1 MTVSIITTCF
11 NRRATITDAIQSVMT
26 QDYPDIE
33 YIVVDGASTDG
44 SVSAIKECLRSEK
57 RKVNSEKTSV
67 KFVSEPDHGMYEAI
81 NKGIRMATGDIIGL
95 VHSDDMLYDTHV
107 ISDVVKTFEKTGAN
121 FVYGDG
127 IYVKNNDLSKIIRT
141 WYGGS
146 YHRWK
151 VKFGWLPLHPTCYIR
166 RDVMM
171 REGLYD
177 ESYHIAADTDLLV
190 RYLYKA
196 NLKVEYLHRW
206 IIRMRMGGLSTNKT
220 TRHLMWK
227 EDIRLYRAQGFRPI
241 PTKLMKMARKVPQ
254 FVVRKRSIR

>member
-1 MTVSIITTCF
+1 MKVSIITSCY
-11 NRRATITDAIQSVMT
+11 NRCATIRGAMESVLS

-44 SVSAIKECLRSEK
+44 SLDIINTYKGRLSMIL
-57 RKVNSEKTSV
+57 
-67 KFVSEPDHGMYEAI
+67 SEPDDGMYEAI

-95 VHSDDMLYDTHV
+95 VHSDDMLYDNQV
-107 ISDVVKTFEKTGAN
+107 ISDIVREFEATKAD

-127 IYVKNNDLSKIIRT
+127 IYVNANNLSKVVRN
-141 WYGGS
+141 WKGGG

-151 VKFGWLPLHPTCYIR
+151 VRIGWLPLHPTCYIR

-177 ESYHIAADTDLLV
+177 ESYRIAADTDLLV

-196 NLKVEYLHRW
+196 QLKVAYLHRR
-206 IIRMRMGGLSTNKT
+206 IIRMRMGGLSTDSEK
-220 TRHLMWK
+220 RKLMWD
-227 EDIRLYRAQGFRPI
+227 EDVRLYKAHGFAAI
-241 PTKLMKMARKVPQ
+241 PTKLMKMMWKIPQ
-254 FVVRKRSIR
+254 FVRATLLMPYLFFQM

>member
-1 MTVSIITTCF
+1 MKVSIITTCY
-11 NRRATITDAIQSVMT
+11 NRCATIRGAMESVLA

-44 SVSAIKECLRSEK
+44 SLDIINTYKGRISMIL
-57 RKVNSEKTSV
+57 
-67 KFVSEPDHGMYEAI
+67 SEPDDGMYEAI

-95 VHSDDMLYDTHV
+95 VHSDDMLYDNQV
-107 ISDVVKTFEKTGAN
+107 ISDVVRKFEETKAD

-127 IYVKNNDLSKIIRT
+127 IYVNANNLSKVVRN
-141 WYGGS
+141 WKGGG

-151 VKFGWLPLHPTCYIR
+151 VRFGWLPLHPTCYIR

-177 ESYHIAADTDLLV
+177 ESYKIAADTDLLV

-196 NLKVEYLHRW
+196 QLKVAYLHRR
-206 IIRMRMGGLSTNKT
+206 IIRMRMGGLSTDSEK
-220 TRHLMWK
+220 RKLMWD
-227 EDIRLYRAQGFRPI
+227 EDVRLYKAHGFAAI
-241 PTKLMKMARKVPQ
+241 PTKLMKMMWKIPQ
-254 FVVRKRSIR
+254 FVRATLLMPYLFFQM